1 MRPDPKTYDPLAQ
14 LLQDLRNDPELS
26 VDPQA
31 IEDLTHRRVFEA
43 ALNGQILAER
53 INGRWYTKRANRQRN
68 AELLGVM
75 PKPRIGRPPRQRA
88 ISAPSNATVE
98 A

>member
-31 IEDLTHRRVFEA
+31 LDGLTHRSVFNA
-43 ALNGQILAER
+43 ALDGRILAVR
-53 INGRWYTKRANRQRN
+53 IDGRWYTKRADRQRN

-75 PKPRIGRPPRQRA
+75 PQPRIGRPPRQRA
-88 ISAPSNATVE
+88 LSVPSNATVE